1 MRRVS
6 MGLAIAALPLVMG
19 MSIAMAETTTCGNA
33 DANNQRVKET
43 CKGTVQQL
51 WDDNKCMW
59 YKCVETTTTTD
70 PCAEAKAQNA
80 VIEKSCLAEGKRVV
94 ASIDQN
100 QCKRLRCEEGTMPTN
115 GKCAES
121 DKRNEAVKQSCTSI
135 NLRQKY
141 DANDC
146 MILWCESSN
155 SSTPSTTEKNYCT
168 ELKIKLATLKDG
180 SADYKYVYALWNKSC
195 NPMSEE
201 VQGNISECITD
212 NKGNCVNPNSEC
224 MEMQKKLAAM
234 NSSNPDYRRLKEMV
248 AKRCGQGST
257 GITMTDSS
265 STQCTLTGCWLKCEN
280 GKAMNVCQCGGQ
292 DGGMVKP
299 PVSSASSSSSSKICR
314 PVKDPKTGKVTK
326 VCK

>member
-1 MRRVS
+1 

-33 DANNQRVKET
+33 DANNQYVKET
-43 CKGTVQQL
+43 CKGTVQQM

-59 YKCVETTTTTD
+59 YKCIETTTTTD

-80 VIEKSCLAEGKRVV
+80 MIEKSCLAEGKRVV
-94 ASIDQN
+94 ASIDQS
-100 QCKRLRCEEGTMPTN
+100 QCKRLRCEEGTAPMN
-115 GKCAES
+115 GKCSES
-121 DKRNEAVKQSCTSI
+121 DKRNAQVKQNCTSI

-146 MILWCESSN
+146 LILWCDSGN
-155 SSTPSTTEKNYCT
+155 SSTPSTSEKSRCD

-180 SADYKYVYALWNKSC
+180 SADYKYVEALWNKSC
-195 NPMSEE
+195 TEMGRETPPAPPTS
-201 VQGNISECITD
+201 SECA
-212 NKGNCVNPNSEC
+212 EYA
-224 MEMQKKLAAM
+224 KKIAAM
-234 NSSNPDYRRLKEMV
+234 NSSSAEYAKMKEMWN
-248 AKRCGQGST
+248 KRCGQGST
-257 GITMTDSS
+257 GITMTDTP

-280 GKAMNVCQCGGQ
+280 GKTMNVCQCSGQ

-299 PVSSASSSSSSKICR
+299 PMSSASSSSSSKICR